1 MLCDSTLADDD
12 CVDGVDDDDYDDDYD
27 YDDDSLVLIAMMMMM
42 MMLGSHTSARPPA
55 GVSLARCGNRIMH

>member
-1 MLCDSTLADDD
+1 MLCGSTLADED

-55 GVSLARCGNRIMH
+55 GSHWPDVATE

>member
-1 MLCDSTLADDD
+1 MLCGSTLADED

-27 YDDDSLVLIAMMMMM
+27 YDDDSLVLIAIMMM

-55 GVSLARCGNRIMH
+55 GSHWPDVATE